1 MSRPPSVK
9 VTRPLPT
16 YRALVNLYNK
26 EEDADKVRRLHAIIL
41 MKKIKNAEG
50 VAKMCGVSANTV
62 RRWVEA
68 FNAGGL
74 EELFKKKAPG
84 APQP

>member
-1 MSRPPSVK
+1 MSRPPNVK
-9 VTRPLPT
+9 VTRPVPT
-16 YRALVNLYNK
+16 YRALVKLYNK
-26 EEDADKVRRLHAIIL
+26 EEDADKVRHLHAIIL
-41 MKKIKNAEG
+41 MKKMRNAEA

-74 EELFKKKAPG
+74 EGLFKKKAPED
-84 APQP
+84 PQA

>member
-16 YRALVNLYNK
+16 YRALVKLYNT
-26 EEDADKVRRLHAIIL
+26 EEDPDKVRRLHAIIL
-41 MKKIKNAEG
+41 MKKMKNAEA
-50 VAKMCGVSANTV
+50 VAKMCGVSSNTI

-74 EELFKKKAPG
+74 EALFKKKAPD
-84 APQP
+84 APPP

>member
-16 YRALVNLYNK
+16 YRALIKLYNA
-26 EEDADKVRRLHAIIL
+26 EEDPDKVRRLHAIIL
-41 MKKIKNAEG
+41 MKKMKNAEA

-68 FNAGGL
+68 FNEVGL
-74 EELFKKKAPG
+74 EGLFKKNAPG
-84 APQP
+84 VPPP

>member
-16 YRALVNLYNK
+16 YRALIKLYNA
-26 EEDADKVRRLHAIIL
+26 EDDPDKVRRLHVIIL
-41 MKKIKNAEG
+41 MKKMKKAEA

-62 RRWVEA
+62 RRWVGA
-68 FNAGGL
+68 FNEVGL
-74 EELFKKKAPG
+74 EEKKKKNAPG
-84 APQP
+84 VPPP